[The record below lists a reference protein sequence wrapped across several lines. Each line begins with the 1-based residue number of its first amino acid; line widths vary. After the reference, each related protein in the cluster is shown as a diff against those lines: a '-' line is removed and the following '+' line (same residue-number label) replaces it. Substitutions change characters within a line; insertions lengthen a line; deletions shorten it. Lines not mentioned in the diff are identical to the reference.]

1 MRIANIGSVLYVKA
15 PSGDIKAAEFY
26 LKTQAEWAKKH
37 CIELSKAEEPVDRH
51 WTITVVEPR

>member
-1 MRIANIGSVLYVKA
+1 MLYVKA

-37 CIELSKAEEPVDRH
+37 YIELSRAEEPVDRH